1 MGRPLAQ
8 RRARGPRDA
17 LASPIVAKPFRVYV
31 CSDIHASERTWR
43 KFLNA
48 MKANVYRADAALIAG
63 DLTGK
68 ALVPVVRSD
77 SAPASWSATVLGQKR
92 IARNEAELAELERSI
107 ADLGYYSVVV
117 TATERQA
124 MEADP
129 ALVKARFREQ
139 IVARLRAWLALASE
153 RLEGS
158 GVPVYL
164 MPGNDDE
171 FDIDPILAESTYCR
185 NVNEQVIELTPW
197 HQLVSMGWSS
207 PTPWST
213 PRELPEEEFLDRLSG
228 LLQGVRDP
236 RKTVMM
242 THVPPYD
249 SGLDTAPL
257 LSPDLRPQVTAGDLM
272 RGPVGSTGVRAAIEQ
287 FRPVLGVHGHIHES
301 GGERRIRDTLC
312 VNAGSESSMGVL
324 RGFLVDLGEH
334 GVVKSLRVEG

>member
-1 MGRPLAQ
+1 M
-8 RRARGPRDA
+8 AR
-17 LASPIVAKPFRVYV
+17 PFRLYV

-48 MKANVYRADAALIAG
+48 IRSNVYRADAAVIAG

-68 ALVPVVRSD
+68 ALIPVVGE
-77 SAPASWSATVLGQKR
+77 PGGNEWVATVLGQR
-92 IARNEAELAELERSI
+92 RVARGEEELAELERSI
-107 ADLGYYSVVV
+107 ADLGYYAVRVSP
-117 TATERQA
+117 AEHAA

-129 ALVKARFREQ
+129 ALVRRAFDEQ
-139 IVARLRAWLALASE
+139 ITRRIRDWMALAAE

-164 MPGNDDE
+164 MPGNDDDFE
-171 FDIDPILAESTYCR
+171 IDPILADSPYCR
-185 NVNEQVIELTPW
+185 NVNEQVVELTPW

-213 PRELPEEEFLDRLSG
+213 PRELPEEEFLDRLST
-228 LLQGVRDP
+228 LLAGVRDP
-236 RKTVMM
+236 RRTVIM

-257 LSPDLRPQVTAGDLM
+257 LSPDLRPTVSAGDVL
-272 RGPVGSTGVRAAIEQ
+272 RGPVGSTGVRTAIET

-301 GGERRIRDTLC
+301 GGERRIGDTLC
-312 VNAGSESSMGVL
+312 VNAGSESSMGIL
-324 RGFLVDLGEH
+324 RGFLVDLSDR
-334 GVVKSLRVEG
+334 GVERTLRVEG

>member
-1 MGRPLAQ
+1 M
-8 RRARGPRDA
+8 
-17 LASPIVAKPFRVYV
+17 AKPFRLYV
-31 CSDIHASERTWR
+31 CSDIHGSERSWR

-48 MKANVYRADAALIAG
+48 MKANVYKVDAAVIAG

-68 ALVPVVRSD
+68 ALIAVVK
-77 SAPASWSATVLGQKR
+77 GQHGGEVWTANVMGQR
-92 IARNEAELAELERSI
+92 RVARDEQELRDLERSI
-107 ADLGYYSVVV
+107 ADIGYYAVRV
-117 TATERQA
+117 TEAERAA

-129 ALVKARFREQ
+129 AIVKRHFHELITGRVRE
-139 IVARLRAWLALASE
+139 WMDLAAE

-164 MPGNDDE
+164 MPGNDDD
-171 FDIDPILAESTYCR
+171 FAIDPILAESRYCR
-185 NVNEQVIELTPW
+185 NVNEQVVQLSPW

-213 PRELPEEEFLDRLSG
+213 PRELPEEEFLDRLSV
-228 LLQGVRDP
+228 LLKGVRDP

-257 LSPDLRPQVTAGDLM
+257 LSPDLRPTASAGDLL
-272 RGPVGSTGVRAAIEQ
+272 RGPVGSTGVRTAIER

-301 GGERRIRDTLC
+301 GGERRIGDTMC
-312 VNAGSESSMGVL
+312 VNAGSEASMGVL
-324 RGFLVDLGEH
+324 RGYLVDLSDR
-334 GVVKSLRVEG
+334 GVERTLRVEG

>member
-1 MGRPLAQ
+1 M
-8 RRARGPRDA
+8 
-17 LASPIVAKPFRVYV
+17 AKPFRLYV

-48 MKANVYRADAALIAG
+48 MKANVYKVDAAVIAG

-68 ALVPVVRSD
+68 ALIAVVKGGGGD
-77 SAPASWSATVLGQKR
+77 LWSASVLGQHR
-92 IARNEAELAELERSI
+92 EARDETELLALERSI
-107 ADLGYYSVVV
+107 ADVGYYAVRV
-117 TATERQA
+117 TEVERAA

-129 ALVKARFREQ
+129 ELVKKAFHER
-139 IVARLRAWLALASE
+139 IDARLKEWIELATE

-158 GVPVYL
+158 GVPVYV
-164 MPGNDDE
+164 MPGNDDD
-171 FDIDPILAESTYCR
+171 FAIDPVLAASTYLQD
-185 NVNEQVIELTPW
+185 VNERVVDLTPW

-228 LLQGVRDP
+228 LMSGTRDA

-257 LSPDLRPQVTAGDLM
+257 LSPDLRPTASAGDLL
-272 RGPVGSTGVRAAIEQ
+272 RGPVGSTGVRAAIER
-287 FRPVLGVHGHIHES
+287 FKPVLGAHGHIHES
-301 GGERRIRDTLC
+301 GGERRIGDT
-312 VNAGSESSMGVL
+312 V
-324 RGFLVDLGEH
+324 
-334 GVVKSLRVEG
+334 

>member
-1 MGRPLAQ
+1 M
-8 RRARGPRDA
+8 
-17 LASPIVAKPFRVYV
+17 VAKPFRVYV
-31 CSDIHASERTWR
+31 CSDIHASERAWR

-48 MKANVYRADAALIAG
+48 MKANVYKVDAALVAG

-68 ALVPVVRSD
+68 ALVAVVRGE
-77 SAPASWSATVLGQKR
+77 PGGEEWTATVLGQKR
-92 IARNEAELAELERSI
+92 VARSEAELVQLERSI
-107 ADLGYYSVVV
+107 ADLGYYAVRV
-117 TATERQA
+117 TPEERAA

-129 ALVKARFREQ
+129 AVVRAHFDER
-139 IVARLRAWLALASE
+139 ISTRLREWMDLAAE
-153 RLEGS
+153 RLDGS

-164 MPGNDDE
+164 MPGNDD
-171 FDIDPILAESTYCR
+171 DRHIDPILDASPYCR
-185 NVNEQVIELTPW
+185 NVNEQVVELTPW

-207 PTPWST
+207 PTPWHT
-213 PRELPEEEFLDRLSG
+213 PRELPEEEFLDRLST

-272 RGPVGSTGVRAAIEQ
+272 RGPVGSTGVRAAIER

-301 GGERRIRDTLC
+301 GGERRIGDTLC
-312 VNAGSESSMGVL
+312 VNAGSEANHGIL
-324 RGFLVDLGEH
+324 RGYLVDLGPN
-334 GVVKSLRVEG
+334 GVERALRVEG

>member
-1 MGRPLAQ
+1 M
-8 RRARGPRDA
+8 
-17 LASPIVAKPFRVYV
+17 AKPFRLYI

-48 MKANVYRADAALIAG
+48 MKANVYKADAALIAG

-68 ALVPVVRSD
+68 AIIAVVKGEGGGEE
-77 SAPASWSATVLGQKR
+77 WTATVLGQRKV
-92 IARNEAELAELERSI
+92 ARTEGELADLERSI
-107 ADLGYYSVVV
+107 ADLGYYAVRV
-117 TATERQA
+117 TRDERAA

-129 ALVKARFREQ
+129 ALVRRLFDERITARIRE
-139 IVARLRAWLALASE
+139 WMALAAE

-164 MPGNDDE
+164 MPGNDDDFE
-171 FDIDPILAESTYCR
+171 IDPILADSPYCR
-185 NVNEQVIELTPW
+185 NVNEQVVDLTPW

-213 PRELPEEEFLDRLSG
+213 PRELPEEAFLDRLSDLMHG
-228 LLQGVRDP
+228 ARDP
-236 RKTVMM
+236 RRTVMM

-257 LSPDLRPQVTAGDLM
+257 LSPDLRPTASAGDLL
-272 RGPVGSTGVRAAIEQ
+272 RGPVGSTGVRRAIET

-301 GGERRIRDTLC
+301 GGERRIGDTVC
-312 VNAGSESSMGVL
+312 VNAGSESSMGIL
-324 RGFLVDLGEH
+324 RGYVIDVSER
-334 GVVKSLRVEG
+334 GVERTLRVEG

>member
-1 MGRPLAQ
+1 M
-8 RRARGPRDA
+8 
-17 LASPIVAKPFRVYV
+17 AKPFRLYV
-31 CSDIHASERTWR
+31 CSDIHASERSWR

-48 MKANVYRADAALIAG
+48 MRSNVYKVDAAVIAG

-68 ALVPVVRSD
+68 ALVAVVRGD
-77 SAPASWSATVLGQKR
+77 RGADQGGEVWTASVHGQR
-92 IARNEAELAELERSI
+92 WVARDEEELVRVERSI
-107 ADLGYYSVVV
+107 ADLGYYAVRV
-117 TATERQA
+117 TEAERAA

-129 ALVKARFREQ
+129 DLVKRIFHDKITERARE
-139 IVARLRAWLALASE
+139 WMELAAE

-164 MPGNDDE
+164 MPGNDDD
-171 FDIDPILAESTYCR
+171 FSIDPILAASTYCR
-185 NVNEQVIELTPW
+185 DVNEQVVDLTPW

-213 PRELPEEEFLDRLSG
+213 PRELPEEEFLDRLTG

-236 RKTVMM
+236 RKTIIM

-257 LSPDLRPQVTAGDLM
+257 LSPDLRPTATAGDLI
-272 RGPVGSTGVRAAIEQ
+272 RGPVGSTGVRKAIET

-301 GGERRIRDTLC
+301 GGERRIGDTVC
-312 VNAGSESSMGVL
+312 VNAGSEASMGIL
-324 RGFLVDLGEH
+324 RGYLIDLTAA
-334 GVVKSLRVEG
+334 GVERTLRVEG